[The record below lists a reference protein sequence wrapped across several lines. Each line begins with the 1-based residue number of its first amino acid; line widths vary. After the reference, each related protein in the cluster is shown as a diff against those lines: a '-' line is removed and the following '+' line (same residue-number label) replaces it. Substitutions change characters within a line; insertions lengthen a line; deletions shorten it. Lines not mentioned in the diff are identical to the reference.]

1 MIGTRICSWAGARVL
16 DDVIH
21 RQTKECRE
29 CPAGHRIRLALL
41 ALAHCVLLTI
51 AGTTDCAAKAAER
64 EQSRD
69 TVMLEVFVRAGCPH
83 CAAAEEFLPGFAA
96 ERPWLRLVYRHV
108 DRDPAARAALMRM
121 SEAAGLWP
129 PGVPTFAL
137 QGRVMVG
144 FDSAGESGAA
154 LAAFVDGTADSID
167 SIETRLFGT
176 LSASRLGLPL
186 FTLAIGLL
194 DGFNP
199 CAMWLLLFL
208 LSLLVHLRDRR
219 RMALISGTFVL
230 VSGAVYYMFMAAW
243 LNLFLAV
250 GMSAAVRWLLA
261 AIALAIGAINLR
273 DGLRRGNGFVLSIPG
288 GAKPGLYARMRRVLQ
303 AQSLMPALLGV
314 AVLAVVVNFVE
325 IICTAGFPALYTAV
339 LAQQALAPA
348 SYYAYLALYIF
359 GYILDDS
366 IMVAVAVI
374 ALGARRLPPRAGQAL
389 KLVSGLVM
397 LLLGVLLLLRPAW
410 LM

>member
-1 MIGTRICSWAGARVL
+1 MQRTAAKS
-16 DDVIH
+16 
-21 RQTKECRE
+21 RE
-29 CPAGHRIRLALL
+29 YLAGHRIRFAMLALL
-41 ALAHCVLLTI
+41 HWVLLTV
-51 AGTTDCAAKAAER
+51 AGTTDGAAAPAGQEL
-64 EQSRD
+64 SRD
-69 TVMLEVFVRAGCPH
+69 TVMLEVFVREGCPH
-83 CAAAEEFLPGFAA
+83 CAAAEEFLPDFAA

-108 DRDPAARAALMRM
+108 DRDPAARADLMRR
-121 SEAAGLWP
+121 SEAAGVWP

-154 LAAFVDGTADSID
+154 LAAFVDDTAGSSD
-167 SIETRLFGT
+167 SIETRLFGA

-219 RMALISGTFVL
+219 RMALIAGTFVL
-230 VSGAVYYMFMAAW
+230 VSGAVYYVFMAAW

-250 GMSAAVRWLLA
+250 GMSLALRWLLA
-261 AIALAIGAINLR
+261 AVALAIGVINLR
-273 DGLRRGNGFVLSIPG
+273 DGLRRGDGFVLSIPDT
-288 GAKPGLYARMRRVLQ
+288 AKPGLYARMRRVLQ
-303 AQSLMPALLGV
+303 AQSLMPALLAV

-339 LAQQALAPA
+339 LAQQQFAPA
-348 SYYAYLALYIF
+348 SHYAYLALYIF

-366 IMVAVAVI
+366 IMVAAAVI
-374 ALGARRLPPRAGQAL
+374 ALGARRLTPRMGQAL
-389 KLVSGLVM
+389 KLVSGAVM
-397 LLLGVLLLLRPAW
+397 FLLGVVLLLRPAW
-410 LM
+410 VM